1 MEIIF
6 KMIFQYKYYF
16 EFLLF
21 FLPYAVFVILSK
33 IGNNFYF
40 LNEPDLKLNYLNIFL
55 IIIMRTVNLF
65 FKSKDIGM
73 KYL

>member
-33 IGNNFYF
+33 IGNILYF